1 MTRTARIVRTGTAA
15 GLLLLAAACN
25 STSEAPAEDAQQEF
39 KSASRLSTALL
50 RDANGKS
57 IGWVFFTP
65 SFDGTLVSISA
76 RLPDAMGTIHGLHV
90 HANDNPANGEG
101 CVADPAQPASTH
113 FVSVDGHYNPASATH
128 GHHSGDMPAL
138 LFTHDGAA
146 RMSFVT
152 DRFTPEELK
161 GKAVI
166 LHQGADNY
174 GNVPVGTAANQYTPN
189 SAEATTLTQ
198 NTGNA
203 GARVGCGV
211 IQ

>member
-1 MTRTARIVRTGTAA
+1 VTRIARTLKTGTLAA
-15 GLLLLAAACN
+15 LFLFAAACGN
-25 STSEAPAEDAQQEF
+25 TNEAPAEATQQEF
-39 KSASRLSTALL
+39 RGAARLSTALL
-50 RDANGKS
+50 QDANGKS
-57 IGWVFFTP
+57 IGWIFFSP

-76 RLPDAMGTIHGLHV
+76 RLPNAVGSIHGLHV

-113 FVSVDGHYNPASATH
+113 FVSVDGHYNPTSGSH
-128 GHHSGDMPAL
+128 GHHMGDMPAL
-138 LFTHDGAA
+138 PFTHDGSA

-174 GNVPVGTAANQYTPN
+174 GNVPVGTLPNQYTPN
-189 SAEATTLTQ
+189 SPEATTLTQ

-203 GARVGCGV
+203 GPRVACGV
-211 IQ
+211 IH